1 VRVLQL
7 AQACVSFELVVV
19 NSSDGASVADEGRSA
34 EQNRDANLSW
44 RIAEFESRHQDESQY
59 RRTKLPTGG
68 MALAGRVTTELVAG
82 VVVGAFIGW
91 ALDNWLGTTPVLM
104 VVFFFIGSA
113 AGMMNVWR
121 ALTGRGMAAG
131 FVDEKSSQ
139 AHENLANEHMNR
151 RD

>member
-1 VRVLQL
+1 MT
-7 AQACVSFELVVV
+7 
-19 NSSDGASVADEGRSA
+19 DKDRSA
-34 EQNRDANLSW
+34 KQTRDADLSD
-44 RIAEFESRHQDESQY
+44 RIREFESRQAEGNRPNRS
-59 RRTKLPTGG
+59 KLPSGG

-91 ALDNWLGTTPVLM
+91 ALDSWLGTTPTLM

-139 AHENLANEHMNR
+139 AGADAADEHKDR

>member
-1 VRVLQL
+1 MEDEDRAADQTRV
-7 AQACVSFELVVV
+7 
-19 NSSDGASVADEGRSA
+19 SD
-34 EQNRDANLSW
+34 LSK
-44 RIAEFESRHQDESQY
+44 RIAEFESRQQEERQHRKAQ
-59 RRTKLPTGG
+59 LPTGG

-82 VVVGAFIGW
+82 VVVGTFIGW
-91 ALDNWLGTTPVLM
+91 AFDNWLGTTPTLM

-131 FVDEKSSQ
+131 FVNEKSL
-139 AHENLANEHMNR
+139 EANENKANEQNNG

>member
-1 VRVLQL
+1 MEDEDRATEQTRV
-7 AQACVSFELVVV
+7 V
-19 NSSDGASVADEGRSA
+19 D
-34 EQNRDANLSW
+34 LSK
-44 RIAEFESRHQDESQY
+44 RIAEFEIRQQEERQHRKAQ
-59 RRTKLPTGG
+59 LPAGG

-82 VVVGAFIGW
+82 VVVGTFIGW
-91 ALDNWLGTTPVLM
+91 ALDKWLGTTPTLM

-131 FVDEKSSQ
+131 FVNEKSLQ
-139 AHENLANEHMNR
+139 ADENKAGEQNNG

>member
-1 VRVLQL
+1 MEDEDRASEQTRV
-7 AQACVSFELVVV
+7 V
-19 NSSDGASVADEGRSA
+19 D
-34 EQNRDANLSW
+34 LSK
-44 RIAEFESRHQDESQY
+44 RIAEFEIRQQEERQHRKTQ
-59 RRTKLPTGG
+59 LPTDG

-82 VVVGAFIGW
+82 VVVGTFIGW
-91 ALDNWLGTTPVLM
+91 ALDNWLSTTPTLM

-131 FVDEKSSQ
+131 FVNEKSLQ
-139 AHENLANEHMNR
+139 ANEIKANEQNNG

>member
-1 VRVLQL
+1 M
-7 AQACVSFELVVV
+7 E
-19 NSSDGASVADEGRSA
+19 DEDRAA
-34 EQNRDANLSW
+34 EQTRVVDLSK
-44 RIAEFESRHQDESQY
+44 RIAEFEIRQQEERQHRKAQ
-59 RRTKLPTGG
+59 LPAGG

-82 VVVGAFIGW
+82 VVVGTFIGW
-91 ALDNWLGTTPVLM
+91 ALDKWLGTTPTLM

-131 FVDEKSSQ
+131 FVNEKSLQ
-139 AHENLANEHMNR
+139 ANEHKANEQNNG

>member
-1 VRVLQL
+1 MEDEDRAAEQTR
-7 AQACVSFELVVV
+7 
-19 NSSDGASVADEGRSA
+19 VAD
-34 EQNRDANLSW
+34 LSK
-44 RIAEFESRHQDESQY
+44 RIAEFESRQQEERQHRKAQ
-59 RRTKLPTGG
+59 LPTGG

-82 VVVGAFIGW
+82 VVVGTFIGW
-91 ALDNWLGTTPVLM
+91 AFDNWLGTTPTLM

-131 FVDEKSSQ
+131 FVTEKSLQ
-139 AHENLANEHMNR
+139 ANENKANEQNNG

>member
-1 VRVLQL
+1 M
-7 AQACVSFELVVV
+7 E
-19 NSSDGASVADEGRSA
+19 DEDREA
-34 EQNRDANLSW
+34 EQTRVVDLSK
-44 RIAEFESRHQDESQY
+44 RIAEFEIRQQEERQHRKAQ
-59 RRTKLPTGG
+59 LPTGG

-82 VVVGAFIGW
+82 VVVGTFIGW
-91 ALDNWLGTTPVLM
+91 ALDKWLGTTPTLM

-131 FVDEKSSQ
+131 FVNEKSLQ
-139 AHENLANEHMNR
+139 ANENKANEQNNG

>member
-1 VRVLQL
+1 MVDEDRAAEQTR
-7 AQACVSFELVVV
+7 
-19 NSSDGASVADEGRSA
+19 VAD
-34 EQNRDANLSW
+34 LSK
-44 RIAEFESRHQDESQY
+44 RIAEFEIRQQEERRY
-59 RRTKLPTGG
+59 RKAKLPTGG

-82 VVVGAFIGW
+82 VVVGTFIGW
-91 ALDNWLGTTPVLM
+91 ALDNWLGTTPTLM

-131 FVDEKSSQ
+131 FVNEKSSQ
-139 AHENLANEHMNR
+139 ADENKANEQNNG

>member
-1 VRVLQL
+1 
-7 AQACVSFELVVV
+7 
-19 NSSDGASVADEGRSA
+19 
-34 EQNRDANLSW
+34 
-44 RIAEFESRHQDESQY
+44 
-59 RRTKLPTGG
+59 

-82 VVVGAFIGW
+82 VVVGTFLGW
-91 ALDNWLGTTPVLM
+91 ALDSWLGTTPTFM

-131 FVDEKSSQ
+131 FVDEKRSEEASDAADEQ
-139 AHENLANEHMNR
+139 KRR

>member
-1 VRVLQL
+1 MV
-7 AQACVSFELVVV
+7 
-19 NSSDGASVADEGRSA
+19 DEDRAA
-34 EQNRDANLSW
+34 EQTRVANLSK
-44 RIAEFESRHQDESQY
+44 RIAEFESRQQEERRY
-59 RRTKLPTGG
+59 RKAKLPTGG

-82 VVVGAFIGW
+82 VVVGTFIGW
-91 ALDNWLGTTPVLM
+91 AFDNWLGTTPTLM

-131 FVDEKSSQ
+131 FVNEKSL
-139 AHENLANEHMNR
+139 EANENKANEQNNG